1 MVTDGSMLYSHP
13 RFCLVH
19 TTDTC
24 TNVQLLPSDNV
35 CVRVCWSCLVHSVIN
50 LNVKTATYRLPVL
63 SVVH

>member
-35 CVRVCWSCLVHSVIN
+35 CVCVCLLV
-50 LNVKTATYRLPVL
+50 LFGAQCD
-63 SVVH
+63 